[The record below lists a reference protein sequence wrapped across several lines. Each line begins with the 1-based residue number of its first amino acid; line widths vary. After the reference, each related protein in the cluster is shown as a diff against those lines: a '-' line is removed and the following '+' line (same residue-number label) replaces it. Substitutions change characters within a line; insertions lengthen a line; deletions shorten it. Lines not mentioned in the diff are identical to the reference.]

1 MIGMQT
7 KRGIRAGSL
16 SLNRFI
22 HVVSSFALMF
32 ALFFGIGT
40 VPVQSD
46 PPAPETIDAALDQLV
61 ALDPAVV
68 KARMDE
74 YAKQSEALIAD
85 ATTLKQRADEL
96 EKKANGIGT
105 QLEQLKAAATALSMA
120 FGGSEPAM
128 AKADAPAPA
137 PAPEAAPAMEMKQD
151 ESAAP
156 AVNYQ
161 DHILPILKARC
172 AKCHNLD
179 TRRSGLAVDSY
190 ATLIEGGSSGA
201 VIAPG
206 QAGDSRLFRLA
217 SGAEEPKMPPSG
229 DPLSAE
235 QLALIEQWINLG
247 APVDANAKVAMKE
260 AKKEEKDMAVFVAAE
275 IVDGPPPMPEVQ
287 LAASAPELAKSVV
300 ARAVATSPRAPL
312 AAIAGYR
319 QILLY
324 DLTGYTLL
332 GTLPFPEGEVYSMT
346 FSVNGELLVAAG
358 GIEGD
363 SGRVAIWNIRSGER
377 VGTYGEEY
385 DTIMAVDISPDH
397 RMLALGGPSKVV
409 KVYSVEDGSLLYRMT
424 DHTDWIYSLKFSPDG
439 ELLASADRG
448 GGLLLWQ
455 AANGRA
461 VEALRGH
468 TGGIQDLAYSADS
481 VLLASASSD
490 GTVRLWDTWKYSQVR
505 SFNAHGGGVL
515 SVDFNAANE
524 LVTTGVDK
532 LTKRWDSEGKELAK
546 YEQLQ
551 DWGYQACFGAQGT
564 LVLAGS
570 WTGRVAVWDVAS
582 GTQVAEVHTAPV
594 AGEAP
599 AKVAAVATQ
608 TDAPGA

>member
-1 MIGMQT
+1 MIGLQT
-7 KRGIRAGSL
+7 IRGTRAGRL
-16 SLNRFI
+16 SLYRFM
-22 HVVSSFALMF
+22 HVACSSALMF
-32 ALFFGIGT
+32 TLILGIGT
-40 VPVQSD
+40 VPVHSD
-46 PPAPETIDAALDQLV
+46 PPAPEAIDAALDQLV

-85 ATTLKQRADEL
+85 AANLKQQADEL
-96 EKKANGIGT
+96 DQKVTAIGT
-105 QLEQLKAAATALSMA
+105 QLDQLKAVATALSTA
-120 FGGSEPAM
+120 FGSGGGEMAM
-128 AKADAPAPA
+128 AKAEAPAPA
-137 PAPEAAPAMEMKQD
+137 AEPAMEMKTE

-161 DHILPILKARC
+161 DHILPILKQNC

-190 ATLIEGGSSGA
+190 ATLMEGGSSGA
-201 VIAPG
+201 VIAAG

-229 DPLSAE
+229 DPLTAE

-247 APVDANAKVAMKE
+247 APADAKAKVAMKKD
-260 AKKEEKDMAVFVAAE
+260 ATQDEKDMAVFVAAE

-312 AAIAGYR
+312 AAVAGYR

-363 SGRVAIWNIRSGER
+363 SGRVAIWNVRNGER

-385 DTIMAVDISPDH
+385 DSIMAVDISPDH

-424 DHTDWIYSLKFSPDG
+424 DHTDWIYSVKFSPDG

-468 TGGIQDLAYSADS
+468 TGGIQDLAYSGDS

-490 GTVRLWDTWKYSQVR
+490 GTVRLWDTWTYKQIR
-505 SFNAHGGGVL
+505 SFGAHAGGVL

-532 LTKRWDSEGKELAK
+532 LTKRWDSEGNELAK

-594 AGEAP
+594 AGQAP

-608 TDAPGA
+608 TDTPGA